1 MPELITLGET
11 MVCFTPENN
20 EPLQYAHTFEKRI
33 AGAESNV
40 AIAAA
45 RLGHSSGWISKLGND
60 PFGSYIKNTIRG
72 EGVDVSGVRIHS
84 QNPTGLMFKQI
95 CDSCESVITYYR
107 QNSAASTLT
116 PSDLNPEYFR
126 GCRIFHTTGI
136 NSAISQSAHETV
148 KAAIQ
153 TAKAAGCMVSFDPN
167 VRLKLCTRQK
177 IRGLLL
183 EIIRYSDIL
192 LLGLDEAEI
201 LFDTREPEEIFLR
214 VFGLGVR
221 FIGLKMGDQ
230 GAYAADPETSF
241 FCPTFPARKVDSIG
255 AGDAFNAGFLTGLLE
270 GRSLEDCGLYGSAMG
285 AMAVMSKG
293 DFENLPDRNGLESF
307 LSGSLLITR

>member
-72 EGVDVSGVRIHS
+72 EGVDVSKVRIHG

-107 QNSAASTLT
+107 KNSAASSLT
-116 PSDLNPEYFR
+116 PTDIEPEYFR

-136 NSAISQSAHETV
+136 NSAISLSAHETV
-148 KAAIQ
+148 KMAMLE
-153 TAKAAGCMVSFDPN
+153 AKAAGCLVSFDPN
-167 VRLKLCTRQK
+167 VRLKLCTRQQ

-183 EIIRYSDIL
+183 EIISLADIL

-201 LFDTREPEEIFLR
+201 LFDTKEPEDIFLQA
-214 VFGLGVR
+214 FALGVR
-221 FIGLKMGDQ
+221 YVGLKMGDQ
-230 GAYAADPETSF
+230 GAYAADADSSF

-270 GRSLEDCGLYGSAMG
+270 GRSLEDCGIYGSAMG

-307 LSGSLLITR
+307 LSGNLLITR